1 MTRRSRVVAS
11 PARAQTPP
19 DHQAFACRAVGLEEP
34 HVHHLSPM
42 TTVGHLRI
50 ATSRPSPAIARIDL
64 VGEVDLANAPELRD
78 RLLAMLHDH
87 DPDLLD
93 VDLGG
98 VTFLDCTGLGALIG
112 ARNAAVNAGRQLRV
126 LHPQPF
132 VRRILEVTGLLDVFT
147 AAATHPRS

>member
-1 MTRRSRVVAS
+1 
-11 PARAQTPP
+11 
-19 DHQAFACRAVGLEEP
+19 
-34 HVHHLSPM
+34 M